1 MLFLSP
7 CFFHSSFIHST
18 GTFGLPF
25 STAPQQHPRQSDKCA
40 MTMRFVCMEKLAYG
54 TILPSRFLQIFVTSA
69 WPNRALRRRLRPKR
83 RIRLLKARGTTSPCA
98 FKIWRFGLEL
108 RRLNRFKPGLNGV
121 DVTREFPLGNQ
132 T

>member
-7 CFFHSSFIHST
+7 RFFHSSFIHST

-54 TILPSRFLQIFVTSA
+54 TILPSWFLQIFVTAA
-69 WPNRALRRRLRPKR
+69 WPSERLAGTASEAHNSPGEGAGNDESPAPSRP
-83 RIRLLKARGTTSPCA
+83 
-98 FKIWRFGLEL
+98 
-108 RRLNRFKPGLNGV
+108 
-121 DVTREFPLGNQ
+121 GNSSWSC
-132 T
+132 